1 MRAARVDRATDPLEL
16 FPTARVVAEP
26 ERATAKGDRVVLER
40 KLDALRADVRILTV
54 LVAALGIVA
63 VLR

>member
-1 MRAARVDRATDPLEL
+1 MDRPTDPLEL
-16 FPTARVVAEP
+16 FPSARVVAEP
-26 ERATAKGDRVVLER
+26 ERATAKGDRLVLER

-54 LVAALGIVA
+54 VAVVALVVA